1 VGNGAGEIHPAP
13 TRILADGHQAVRHR
27 HRHEEEPPK
36 NLNAYRITEAD
47 RLGDGGPKQK
57 FQQNL
62 KAIETL
68 RMLDAE
74 ERPATPEEKAA
85 LVKYVGWGAMP
96 QVFDDYNRE
105 WAKEREA
112 LQSNLS
118 EEEYE
123 HARSTTLNAHYTSPT
138 VIGAM
143 YRAAER
149 FGFSGG
155 RILEPACGIGHF
167 IGIMP
172 DDMLRRST
180 VTAIEIDPLTA
191 RIAKALYSDVDV
203 RAQPFE
209 QTKLA
214 DGFYDLAIS
223 NVPFGD
229 YTVHD
234 PRWNSYKLPIHDYFF
249 AAALKKVRPGG
260 LVMFITSRGTMDK
273 LDSTLREL
281 LSDQTELL
289 GAIRLPNDAFKRNA
303 GTEVTTDIV
312 MLRKLH
318 LGEVPTGT
326 AWKETAEYTNNIGEA
341 FTLNEYFAARP
352 QMMLGQMRLAGG
364 MYGGNEPTLEPDGR
378 NLGDALAQAVERL
391 PQNIYETQ
399 AQQVAEPTLDQTIPA
414 PDFVKPNA
422 YCLHDGMVCIRE
434 EDVLRPL
441 TDLPSETRS
450 RIRHLIPVRD
460 AVRLCLRSQMDG
472 SDEGQVIEARQQLN
486 HAYERFVGRFGPV
499 NLRANQRAFDGDP
512 DLPLLLS
519 LEHYNEETKRATKAT
534 IFHERTIHHRKPV
547 ESVSEP
553 KEALLVSLN
562 EQGRVDLDHMAD
574 LLNKP
579 AEEFLPDLKGIIFL
593 NPQTNRWETDDQY
606 LSGNVRDKLAVA
618 DAAAVTD
625 PRYHE
630 NVEALKSIQPEDL
643 PATEIDVRL
652 GASWLPPDDVKQFIH
667 KLLNISSGV
676 EVGHVHALGSWH
688 LNADW
693 EARGATSNTTDWG
706 TDRYTGLELIEDA
719 LNLKTP
725 TVYDIVNKKP
735 AVNAQATEAAREK
748 QERIKEQFK
757 EWVWSDDARRERLCR
772 LYNDTFNHTRLRTFN
787 GDHLTLPG
795 ASGAIQLHG
804 HQKAGVWRIL
814 QTPNT
819 LLAHVVGAGKTYT
832 MVAAAMELKRLG
844 LARKPMFA
852 VPNHMLG
859 QFSTEL
865 LTLYPGAN
873 ILVAGKEDFESQ
885 NRKKLFSRIATG
897 NWDAVIVTHSGFER
911 IPLSYDTKKRFF
923 DEQLH
928 ELEMIQREH
937 ADSSNRRLVKELEKA
952 KKRLEAK
959 LQALAADHKKDNTLT
974 FEELG
979 VDRIFVDE
987 AHYFKNLFYLTKM
1000 TRIAG
1005 LPQTAS
1011 ERAFDMYLKVR
1022 HVQSMNGG
1030 GGVVFATGTPI
1041 ANSMAEMFTM
1051 QRYLQPDD
1059 LKKHNLHHFDS
1070 WAATFGEPVTAMELS
1085 PDGAGY
1091 RLNTRFARF
1100 INVPEL
1106 MQIFRQTADVQT
1118 AAMLNLPRPKL
1129 EGEKPTI
1136 RNAPATPELKAF
1148 VQELAAR
1155 AERLKT
1161 NRVDPS
1167 VDNMLKITSEGR
1179 KAALDLRL
1187 MKPSAPDDPQGK
1199 VNQAVENI
1207 FRIWQESKPE
1217 RSAQLV
1223 FCDLSTPKDRGFS
1236 VYRDAADKLERLGV
1250 PSGDIAFIQD
1260 YDSDA
1265 AKLSL
1270 FRDVRAG
1277 KVRVLFGSTQKM
1289 GSGTNVQERL
1299 IALHHFDAP
1308 WRPADV
1314 EQREGRILR
1323 QGNKNEV
1330 ISIYRYVTEGSFDA
1344 YMWQT
1349 LETKAKFIA
1358 QVMSGDMTIRRLEDL
1373 DSAALTYAEVK
1384 AIASG
1389 NPLVIEKAQVD
1400 AELIRLTRLRSAHAE
1415 EQYRIRTNL
1424 RRSHEDAEAFTGR
1437 LTNLRQDITARQDT
1451 AGDKFSIELD
1461 GQVLDNRGIA
1471 GELIIRRAEKVKNRF
1486 GDDVRVG
1493 RFAGFD
1499 LFLRPSF
1506 NNNVE
1511 MILRGK
1517 NSYAARVTDTA
1528 QGTIR
1533 SLEANVQGFEE
1544 RASKLEYDI
1553 ADANKRAKELETKV
1567 GAHFER
1573 EERYQQLTR
1582 RQSEIEE
1589 QLDLTKNQAPSQVDA
1604 ESADTNEQKNS
1615 KNQTQAHT
1623 PRPRRAAIHV

>member
-1 VGNGAGEIHPAP
+1 MGDGEGEIHSAPAR
-13 TRILADGHQAVRHR
+13 RIAKRHQ
-27 HRHEEEPPK
+27 EEPPK
-36 NLNAYRITEAD
+36 NLNNYRITEAD

-62 KAIETL
+62 AAIRTL
-68 RMLDAE
+68 RKLE
-74 ERPATPEEKAA
+74 SGSRLATEEEKAK
-85 LVKYVGWGAMP
+85 LVKYVGWGALP
-96 QVFDDYNRE
+96 QVFDEFNVLWLE
-105 WAKEREA
+105 QREA
-112 LQSNLS
+112 LRKELTK
-118 EEEYE
+118 EEYE
-123 HARSTTLNAHYTSPT
+123 FARSTTLNAHYTAPV
-138 VIGAM
+138 VIGSM
-143 YRAAER
+143 YQSLAR
-149 FGFSGG
+149 FGFQGG
-155 RILEPACGIGHF
+155 RILEPACGVGHF
-167 IGIMP
+167 IGLVPEDI
-172 DDMLRRST
+172 LRRST
-180 VTAIEIDPLTA
+180 ITGIEIDPLTA
-191 RIAKALYSDVDV
+191 RIAKALYPDSDI
-203 RAQPFE
+203 RPQAFE

-234 PRWNSYKLPIHDYFF
+234 PRWNNYKFPIHDYFF
-249 AAALKKVRPGG
+249 AAALEKVRPGG
-260 LVMFITSRGTMDK
+260 LLMFITSRGTMDK

-281 LSDQTELL
+281 LSTRTELL

-303 GTEVTTDIV
+303 GTEVTTDII
-312 MLRKLH
+312 MLRKLRP
-318 LGEVPTGT
+318 GEAPTGT
-326 AWKETAEYTNNIGEA
+326 TWKETADYANDIGEA
-341 FTLNEYFAARP
+341 FNLNEYFATRP
-352 QMMLGQMRLAGG
+352 EMMLGRMRLSGR
-364 MYGGNEPTLEPDGR
+364 MYRDNEPTLESDKR
-378 NLGDALAQAVERL
+378 DLGEALVQAVERL
-391 PQNIYETQ
+391 PQNIYRAH
-399 AQQVAEPTLDQTIPA
+399 AQQVTEPTLEQTIPA

-434 EDVLRPL
+434 DDVLRPL

-460 AVRLCLRSQMDG
+460 AVRACLRSQMDG
-472 SDEGQVIEARQQLN
+472 SDEAQVVEARQQLN
-486 HAYERFVGRFGPV
+486 HAYGMFVGRFGPV

-519 LEHYNEETKRATKAT
+519 LEHYNDETKRATKAT
-534 IFHERTIHHRKPV
+534 IFHERTIHHRKPI
-547 ESVSEP
+547 ESASEP

-562 EQGRVDLDHMAD
+562 EQGRVDLDHMAG

-593 NPQTNRWETDDQY
+593 NPQTNQWETDDQY
-606 LSGNVRDKLAVA
+606 LSGNVREKLAVA

-625 PRYHE
+625 GRFHE

-667 KLLNISSGV
+667 KLLNVSSGV
-676 EVGHVHALGSWH
+676 EIGQVHALGSWH
-688 LNADW
+688 MNADW
-693 EARGATSNTTDWG
+693 EARGATPNTTDWG

-725 TVYDIVNKKP
+725 TVYDMVDKKP
-735 AVNAQATEAAREK
+735 VINAQATEAAREK
-748 QERIKEQFK
+748 QERIKERFK
-757 EWVWSDDARRERLCR
+757 EWIWSDDSRRDRLCR
-772 LYNDTFNHTRLRTFN
+772 FYNDTFNHTRLRTFN

-795 ASGAIQLHG
+795 ASQAVQLHR

-814 QTPNT
+814 QTQNT

-911 IPLSYDTKKRFF
+911 IPLSYDTQKRFF

-928 ELEMIQREH
+928 ELEMIRREH

-987 AHYFKNLFYLTKM
+987 AHYFKNLFYVTKM

-1051 QRYLQPDD
+1051 QRYLQPED

-1106 MQIFRQTADVQT
+1106 MQIFRQSADVQT

-1129 EGEKPTI
+1129 DGEKPTV
-1136 RNAPATPELKAF
+1136 RNAPATSELKAF

-1167 VDNMLKITSEGR
+1167 MDNMLKITSEGR

-1187 MKPSAPDDPQGK
+1187 MKPSAKDDPQGK

-1223 FCDLSTPKDRGFS
+1223 FCDLSTPKDKGFS
-1236 VYRDAADKLERLGV
+1236 VYRDAAEKLERLGV

-1270 FRDVRAG
+1270 FRDVRVG

-1437 LTNLRQDITARQDT
+1437 LTNLRQDIAGRQDT
-1451 AGDKFSIELD
+1451 SGDKFSIELD

-1471 GELIIRRAEKVKNRF
+1471 GELIVRRAEKIKNRF
-1486 GDDVRVG
+1486 GEDVRVG

-1506 NNNVE
+1506 NNTVE
-1511 MILRGK
+1511 MIVRGK

-1533 SLEANVQGFEE
+1533 SLEANVQSFEE
-1544 RASKLEYDI
+1544 RATKLEYDI
-1553 ADANKRAKELETKV
+1553 ADASKRAKELETKV

-1573 EERYQQLTR
+1573 EERYQELTR

-1589 QLDLTKNQAPSQVDA
+1589 KLDLTKNQAPSQVDA
-1604 ESADTNEQKNS
+1604 ETPDTNEQSNS
-1615 KNQTQAHT
+1615 EKQTKTHS
-1623 PRPRRAAIHV
+1623 PRPKRRAAISV